1 MNYSLILLYFL
12 FSIVSSY
19 TSCAFQA
26 KFPLNKTFALTTFTR
41 NLRKSSS
48 SIQRNIILN
57 MSTRTEIDNLIGENK
72 VMVFS
77 KSYCPYCTR
86 AKEAI
91 RAQGVSY
98 HAIELDVSPD
108 SFLID
113 GSNVTLLFR
122 KSLTVIRFKKNC

>member
-1 MNYSLILLYFL
+1 
-12 FSIVSSY
+12 
-19 TSCAFQA
+19 
-26 KFPLNKTFALTTFTR
+26 
-41 NLRKSSS
+41 
-48 SIQRNIILN
+48 

-98 HAIELDVSPD
+98 HAIELDKIPNGDKIQEELLSKTGQRTVPNIFVGGTHVGGCD
-108 SFLID
+108 K
-113 GSNVTLLFR
+113 TLEAIGNGNFQRL
-122 KSLTVIRFKKNC
+122 LNA

>member
-26 KFPLNKTFALTTFTR
+26 KFPLNKTFALTTTFTR

-48 SIQRNIILN
+48 FIQRNIILN
-57 MSTRTEIDNLIGENK
+57 MSTRAEIDNLIGENK

-98 HAIELDVSPD
+98 HAIELDVSTD
-108 SFLID
+108 SFLI
-113 GSNVTLLFR
+113 NPFH
-122 KSLTVIRFKKNC
+122 